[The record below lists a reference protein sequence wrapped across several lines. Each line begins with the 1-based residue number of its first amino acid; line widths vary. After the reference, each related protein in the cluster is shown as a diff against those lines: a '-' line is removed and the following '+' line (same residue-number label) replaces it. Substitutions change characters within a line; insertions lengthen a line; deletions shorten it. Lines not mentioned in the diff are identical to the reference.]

1 MKTNPTTAA
10 LVLAGLALAAGARAD
25 EWEFGTDTD
34 NSAATDNALAHG
46 AVQLHDVVR
55 FPEPDQDWYRVPVDP
70 LSSFQ
75 FVLDGMTGDMDF
87 VGSSLQRLGADAV
100 TVLGSAIVEGDGGIL
115 SLDWVTGQSSP
126 AANFVRVQGASCSSL
141 CDALDRY
148 RARFLETTYTVPRF
162 NNTGSQATVLLVQN
176 TSARTCGVAT
186 FLLAADGSVSGGG
199 PATLGPG
206 QLLVFNL
213 AGSAPNQSGSI
224 RIAHGCGYGGLA
236 GKAVAIEPATGFTF
250 DTPLVPRPY

>member
-1 MKTNPTTAA
+1 MRTRATAVA
-10 LVLAGLALAAGARAD
+10 LLAGLLWGAGARAD

-34 NSAATDNALAHG
+34 DDAATDNALAHG
-46 AVQLHDVVR
+46 AVQVHDLAG
-55 FPEPDQDWYRVPVDP
+55 FPQSDQDWYRVPVDP

-75 FVLDGMTGDMDF
+75 FVLDGMTGDLDLA
-87 VGSSLQRLGADAV
+87 GSSLQRIGADGA
-100 TVLGSAIVEGDGGIL
+100 TVQGSAVVEGDGGLL
-115 SLDWVTGQSSP
+115 SLDWITTESAP
-126 AANFVRVQGASCSSL
+126 AANFVRVQAAGCGTA

-176 TSARTCGVAT
+176 ASARTCAAFT
-186 FLLAADGSVSGGG
+186 YLLSADGSLSGGA
-199 PATLGPG
+199 PAILDPG
-206 QLLVFNL
+206 RLIVFDL

-250 DTPLVPRPY
+250 DTPLVPRPF

>member
-1 MKTNPTTAA
+1 MRTKTGTAA
-10 LVLAGLALAAGARAD
+10 LLLAGLALAAGADAD

-46 AVQLHDVVR
+46 TVQVHDVVR

-70 LSSFQ
+70 MSSFQ

-100 TVLGSAIVEGDGGIL
+100 TVLGSAVVEGDGGIL
-115 SLDWVTGQSSP
+115 SLDWTTEQSTP
-126 AANFVRVQGASCSSL
+126 AASFVRVQGAACSSL

-162 NNTGSQATVLLVQN
+162 NNTGTQATVMLVQN
-176 TSARTCGVAT
+176 ASARTCALTT
-186 FLLAADGSVSGGG
+186 FLLAADGSVSAVV
-199 PATLGPG
+199 PATLNPR
-206 QLLVFNL
+206 QLVVLNL
-213 AGSAPNQSGSI
+213 AVPAPNQAGSV
-224 RIAHGCGYGGLA
+224 RIAHTCGYGGLA

-250 DTPLVPRPY
+250 DTPLVPRPF